1 MVSGLIT
8 TWQNTYGCAD
18 HYICATALYLFI
30 VLLKSFNINIE
41 NGISAPG
48 HDREVVDVL
57 NATQKSFIFH
67 LMYTIQISGSE
78 RFDTKMKVHTA
89 T

>member
-1 MVSGLIT
+1 MLSKYY
-8 TWQNTYGCAD
+8 NTIID
-18 HYICATALYLFI
+18 HG
-30 VLLKSFNINIE
+30 VRK
-41 NGISAPG
+41 PG